1 MRFSK
6 SLFIAFAGLGLFACS
21 NEDVTNN
28 GGVEGNAT
36 VTVSIN
42 DVIARSLEAPSTGTN
57 GQTFPVELKNAKLI
71 LEAGTSD
78 QKELNVTDLSKNYTF
93 TGVRNPSKI
102 TFVNNGGVESGLEL
116 KNVATQGLAE
126 PLYASTSEFQRESE
140 TSYKVTLKPEHRVAR
155 LQFSGIKHD
164 DKGETCIFKT
174 ATLQGVF
181 LNGAALK
188 EKEGVSGVKTATA
201 NEGQEAEAL
210 WNTIST
216 TWTDAPVFDAV
227 EDGSNFLTD
236 QNGWPRESKCFAYN
250 IIPAGEGETVTALP
264 KFTVALSNVAVKENS
279 NVVTSGSSVRFATV
293 AKYKLEGELTDK
305 AAAGVAEDGTIK
317 TFKAGYIYNITGLSV
332 SDEDLGTTPEGGK
345 DATVVATVTVT
356 PWTLVNGTVEW
367 N

>member
-28 GGVEGNAT
+28 AIEGDAT

-42 DVIARSLEAPSTGTN
+42 DVIARNLEAPSTGTN
-57 GQTFPVELKNAKLI
+57 GQQFAVQLKDAKLT
-71 LEAGTSD
+71 LEAGSGAATID
-78 QKELNVTDLSKNYTF
+78 VTDLSKTYEF
-93 TGVRNPSKI
+93 KGVRNPSKI

-164 DKGETCIFKT
+164 DKGEACLFQS

-181 LNGAALK
+181 LNGAAL
-188 EKEGVSGVKTATA
+188 KEGVSGVKTATA

-210 WNTIST
+210 WKTIST
-216 TWTDAPVFDAV
+216 SWGTDAPVFDAV
-227 EDGSNFLTD
+227 EDGDNFLTD
-236 QNGWPRESKCFAYN
+236 QNGWPRENKCFAYN

-264 KFTVALSNVAVKENS
+264 KFTVALSNVAVKDNS
-279 NVVTSGSSVRFATV
+279 TVVTSNSTVRFATV
-293 AKYKLEGELTDK
+293 AKYKLDGELTDK

>member
-6 SLFIAFAGLGLFACS
+6 SLFVAFAGLGLFACS

-42 DVIARSLEAPSTGTN
+42 DVIARNLEAPSTGTN
-57 GQTFPVELKNAKLI
+57 GQQFAVQLKDAKLT
-71 LEAGTSD
+71 LEAGSGAATID
-78 QKELNVTDLSKNYTF
+78 VTDLSKTYEF
-93 TGVRNPSKI
+93 KGVRNPSKI

-188 EKEGVSGVKTATA
+188 ERVSAVKTATA

-227 EDGSNFLTD
+227 EDGNNFLTD
-236 QNGWPRESKCFAYN
+236 QNGWPRENKCFAYN

-293 AKYKLEGELTDK
+293 AKYKLEGDLADK

-345 DATVVATVTVT
+345 DATVVATITVT

>member
-71 LEAGTSD
+71 LEAGSGAATID
-78 QKELNVTDLSKNYTF
+78 VTDLSTPYEFK
-93 TGVRNPSKI
+93 GVRNPSKI

-181 LNGAALK
+181 LNGVAL
-188 EKEGVSGVKTATA
+188 KEGVSGVKTATA

-216 TWTDAPVFDAV
+216 TWTDAPIFDAV
-227 EDGSNFLTD
+227 EDDNNFLTD
-236 QNGWPRESKCFAYN
+236 QNGWPRENKCFAYN

-293 AKYKLEGELTDK
+293 AKYKLEGDLADK

-317 TFKAGYIYNITGLSV
+317 AFKAGYIYNITGLSV

>member
-6 SLFIAFAGLGLFACS
+6 SLFVAFAGLGLFACS

-42 DVIARSLEAPSTGTN
+42 DVIARNLEAPSTGTN
-57 GQTFPVELKNAKLI
+57 GQQFAVQLKDAKLT
-71 LEAGTSD
+71 LEAGSGAATID
-78 QKELNVTDLSKNYTF
+78 VTDLSKTYEF
-93 TGVRNPSKI
+93 KGVRNPSKI

-188 EKEGVSGVKTATA
+188 ERVSAVKTATA

-216 TWTDAPVFDAV
+216 T
-227 EDGSNFLTD
+227 
-236 QNGWPRESKCFAYN
+236 
-250 IIPAGEGETVTALP
+250 
-264 KFTVALSNVAVKENS
+264 
-279 NVVTSGSSVRFATV
+279 
-293 AKYKLEGELTDK
+293 
-305 AAAGVAEDGTIK
+305 
-317 TFKAGYIYNITGLSV
+317 
-332 SDEDLGTTPEGGK
+332 
-345 DATVVATVTVT
+345 
-356 PWTLVNGTVEW
+356 
-367 N
+367 

>member
-6 SLFIAFAGLGLFACS
+6 SLFVAFAGLGLFACS

-78 QKELNVTDLSKNYTF
+78 QKELTVTDLSQNYTF

-188 EKEGVSGVKTATA
+188 ERVSGVKTATA

-227 EDGSNFLTD
+227 EDGTNFLTD
-236 QNGWPRESKCFAYN
+236 QNGWPRENKCFAYN

>member
-6 SLFIAFAGLGLFACS
+6 SLFVAFAGLGLFACS

-188 EKEGVSGVKTATA
+188 EGVSGVKTATA

-216 TWTDAPVFDAV
+216 TWIDAPVFDAV
-227 EDGSNFLTD
+227 EDGNKFLTD

-345 DATVVATVTVT
+345 DATVVATVIVT

>member
-1 MRFSK
+1 M
-6 SLFIAFAGLGLFACS
+6 
-21 NEDVTNN
+21 
-28 GGVEGNAT
+28 
-36 VTVSIN
+36 
-42 DVIARSLEAPSTGTN
+42 
-57 GQTFPVELKNAKLI
+57 
-71 LEAGTSD
+71 
-78 QKELNVTDLSKNYTF
+78 
-93 TGVRNPSKI
+93 
-102 TFVNNGGVESGLEL
+102 NNGGVESGLEL

-181 LNGAALK
+181 LNGVAL
-188 EKEGVSGVKTATA
+188 KEGVSGVKTATA